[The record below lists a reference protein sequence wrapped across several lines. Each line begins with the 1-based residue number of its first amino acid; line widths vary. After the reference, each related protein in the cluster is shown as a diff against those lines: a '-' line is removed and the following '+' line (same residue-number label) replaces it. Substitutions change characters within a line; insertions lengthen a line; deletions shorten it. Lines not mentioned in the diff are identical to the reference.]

1 MIITGDIVLYNL
13 IESCNTYEDYEKLA
27 KTERDAITSLVC
39 RCGKVLDNDGFITR
53 VEFHGRVYSV
63 HFINGIRDIEL
74 I

>member
-13 IESCNTYEDYEKLA
+13 VDSCNTYEDYKKLS

-39 RCGKVLDNDGFITR
+39 RSGKVLDNDGFITR
-53 VEFHGRVYSV
+53 IEFRNRVYSV
-63 HFINGIRDIEL
+63 HFIYGIEDIDL